1 MDFENSTFR
10 FLWSGIYSK
19 LTTFF
24 KRNEKNQ
31 KNLGF
36 NHQENQDLRKKNM
49 LENPYLIKVNNYLN
63 KTKI

>member
-36 NHQENQDLRKKNM
+36 NHQENQDLRKINM
-49 LENPYLIKVNNYLN
+49 SENPYLIKINNYLN